1 MAKIRVHDLG
11 PQRWH
16 MSISF
21 PASAIVINYEFKKW
35 MSDNY
40 PDCLCIHRL
49 NSGDPYWEVRGGEQA
64 DQAFIAMRWGGDN

>member
-16 MSISF
+16 MSIWF

-40 PDCLCIHRL
+40 PDCLCIHRW
-49 NSGDPYWEVRGGEQA
+49 NSGDPYWEVRGGDQA
-64 DQAFIAMRWGGDN
+64 DQAFIAMRWSGE